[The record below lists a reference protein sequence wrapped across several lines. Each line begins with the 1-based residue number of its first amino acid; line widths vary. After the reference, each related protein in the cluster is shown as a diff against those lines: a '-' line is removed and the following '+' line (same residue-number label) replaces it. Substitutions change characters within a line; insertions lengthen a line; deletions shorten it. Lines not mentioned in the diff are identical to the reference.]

1 MPAEDAR
8 PSGADPHPAD
18 PPGRTDPP
26 HSTNP
31 TNPTDPANA
40 PHRTDGRSPS
50 EARDGATSRTVL
62 TPRLLMRGFTDAD
75 RVPFARMNADPVVME
90 HFVRPRTPEETDAFV
105 DRITAHWDEHGW
117 GLWALERRDT
127 GEFIGYTGLWPVR
140 FEAAFSPKVE
150 VGWRLAA
157 AHWGRGFAT
166 EAAGAAVDHAFTVL
180 GWPEVVSF
188 TAEANVRSR
197 AVMER
202 IGMRREPQWDFEH
215 PGVPVG
221 HPVRPHVF
229 YRLTAEDRRA
239 AFS

>member
-1 MPAEDAR
+1 
-8 PSGADPHPAD
+8 
-18 PPGRTDPP
+18 
-26 HSTNP
+26 
-31 TNPTDPANA
+31 
-40 PHRTDGRSPS
+40 
-50 EARDGATSRTVL
+50 
-62 TPRLLMRGFTDAD
+62 MRGFTDAD
-75 RVPFARMNADPVVME
+75 REPFARMNADPVVME
-90 HFVRPRTPEETDAFV
+90 HFVRLMTPEDTDAFV

-157 AHWGRGFAT
+157 AHWGQGFAT
-166 EAAGAAVDHAFTVL
+166 EAAGAAVDHAFAVL

-188 TAEANVRSR
+188 TAEANVRSQ
-197 AVMER
+197 AVMQR

-215 PGVPVG
+215 PAVPVG

-239 AFS
+239 ALSRSAALNGPHPASLRPTATDDGAPDPA

>member
-1 MPAEDAR
+1 MPADAL
-8 PSGADPHPAD
+8 
-18 PPGRTDPP
+18 
-26 HSTNP
+26 
-31 TNPTDPANA
+31 
-40 PHRTDGRSPS
+40 
-50 EARDGATSRTVL
+50 L

-75 RVPFARMNADPVVME
+75 REPFARMNADPVVME

-157 AHWGRGFAT
+157 AHWGQGFAT

-188 TAEANVRSR
+188 TAEANVRSQ

-202 IGMRREPQWDFEH
+202 IGMRREPRWDFEH

-229 YRLTAEDRRA
+229 YRLTAEA
-239 AFS
+239 